1 MSSPNNYANGKPE
14 HANGNHE
21 NANGKSEHA
30 NGNHDASDH
39 DMDLWLEHL
48 DETISEV
55 FTQMLGVTC
64 LPSASASQGEEQFK
78 VVLHVTGEIERTFCL
93 YFDKAAAKAAVFA
106 FTQDDTADWEP
117 QVEDAVGEIG
127 NMVVGTLKRK
137 LLTSTIPSQ
146 LSIPTVTREYREPA
160 AEGADS
166 SGREYQFLENTLEI
180 RLNFGPAPVA
190 QEK

>member
-1 MSSPNNYANGKPE
+1 MPSPDDHSP
-14 HANGNHE
+14 
-21 NANGKSEHA
+21 
-30 NGNHDASDH
+30 GNHDPN
-39 DMDLWLEHL
+39 DLEMRRWLDHL

-55 FTQMLGVTC
+55 FVQMLGVTC
-64 LPSASASQGEEQFK
+64 LPSASATQGEEQFK

-93 YFDKAAAKAAVFA
+93 YFDKAAAKAAVYA

-137 LLTSTIPSQ
+137 LLTSAIPSQ
-146 LSIPTVTREYREPA
+146 LSIPTVTRECREAPA
-160 AEGADS
+160 AAATHMGA
-166 SGREYQFLENTLEI
+166 SGRGYEFLDNTLEI
-180 RLNFGPAPVA
+180 RLNFSPAPVA